1 MRPTAHACPQ
11 IFQRNRERAFFIEL
25 FPCLIQ
31 RSVIGP
37 LAGGQTGLVA
47 VAINVEAEVPQLPAT
62 LDICRRR
69 IANKLSL
76 IWLTTGRD
84 LHAPLTDCSCR
95 AAAGGLYRSPCN

>member
-11 IFQRNRERAFFIEL
+11 IFQRNRERVFFIEL

-37 LAGGQTGLVA
+37 LPAGQTALVA

-62 LDICRRR
+62 LETCRRR
-69 IANKLSL
+69 IANKLRL
-76 IWLTTGRD
+76 ICLTTGRD
-84 LHAPLTDCSCR
+84 LHAPLTDCSGV
-95 AAAGGLYRSPCN
+95 AAGGVL